1 MSLVGQLIRGAGGLQ
16 AATGGDQV
24 VEQLFG
30 GMLEHGDSEPVP
42 ISRSFT
48 LPAVFKA
55 VRLFSET
62 GGALPLI
69 SYRHNGEGRE
79 RAKNHPS
86 YRLLRKRPN
95 PSLDAVT
102 FWTMAL
108 NHLASW
114 GSIFLGKEFRGGDV
128 HALHAVEPAR
138 MRVERLR
145 SGELL
150 FHERR
155 RDGSEK
161 PWSQRELIYVML
173 FTVDGVTGLSPIGL
187 ARETLRLSILMRK
200 HGVNTFDE
208 SSIPGGAL
216 QVEET
221 IKDPE
226 VKNQLRREWKERHQR
241 KRDIAVLDAGA
252 KFEAISMP
260 FDDAQFVELHSATR
274 ADIAD
279 FFNMPAS
286 LLSGATGDSLTY
298 GNRES
303 DMRQFLTF
311 TLHNPLSKL
320 ELALSSD
327 PDLFPDEGDY
337 CEFLREDLLRPDS
350 RARAEYYRHALDS
363 RWGWMRR
370 DEARARENL
379 PAEPD
384 YRPPQPPKE
393 TE

>member
-1 MSLVGQLIRGAGGLQ
+1 MSIVGQLIRGAGGLQ
-16 AATGGDQV
+16 ASTGDQV
-24 VEQLFG
+24 VEHLFG
-30 GMLEHGDSEPVP
+30 GMLEHGDSEPVS
-42 ISRSFT
+42 ISKSFT

-55 VRLFSET
+55 IRLFSET

-69 SYRHNGEGRE
+69 SYRHHGQGRE
-79 RAKNHPS
+79 RAKDHPS
-86 YRLLRKRPN
+86 YTLLRKRPN

-114 GSIFLGKEFRGGDV
+114 GSIFLGKEFIGGSV
-128 HALHAVEPAR
+128 RALHAVEPAR
-138 MRVERLR
+138 MRVERLG
-145 SGELL
+145 SGDLV

-155 RDGSEK
+155 RDGSERR
-161 PWSQRELIYVML
+161 WSQRELIYVML

-187 ARETLRLSILMRK
+187 ARETLRMAILMRK

-208 SSIPGGAL
+208 SAIPGGAL
-216 QVEET
+216 QIEET

-226 VKNQLRREWKERHQR
+226 VKNALRKEWKERHQR

-279 FFNMPAS
+279 YFNMPPS
-286 LLSGATGDSLTY
+286 LLSGSTGDSLTY

-327 PDLFPDEGDY
+327 PDLFPAEDDY

-350 RARAEYYRHALDS
+350 RARAEYYRLALDPKF
-363 RWGWMRR
+363 GWMQRGEVR
-370 DEARARENL
+370 DRENL
-379 PAEPD
+379 PAEP
-384 YRPPQPPKE
+384 RPPISAKE